1 MAEKL
6 YEGMFLLDSNR
17 FSADPDGASNEVLGI
32 LNKAGA
38 TVVAHRPW
46 QEGRLAYEVNGHRK
60 GLHYLAYFRMDGD
73 GVNDVNRS
81 VRLSETVLRYLVIEQ
96 PQTLFDAM
104 VEALNTHDAAQ
115 HSAHME
121 EREDRP
127 PRRGRPE
134 RGERPERRDRGE
146 DRGEGKDEDEE

>member
-1 MAEKL
+1 MADKL

-17 FSADPDGASNEVLGI
+17 FSADPDGATNEVLGI
-32 LNKAGA
+32 LGKAGA

-46 QEGRLAYEVNGHRK
+46 QEGRLAYEVEGQRK
-60 GLHYLAYFRMDGD
+60 GLHYLTYFRTEGGTAITDI
-73 GVNDVNRS
+73 NRS
-81 VRLSETVLRYLVIEQ
+81 VQLSEMVLRHLVIQQ
-96 PQTLFDAM
+96 PKVLFEAM

-121 EREDRP
+121 EREER

-134 RGERPERRDRGE
+134 RPERGE
-146 DRGEGKDEDEE
+146 ESDDESDENE